1 MGPVG
6 PLHSPG
12 VAGASSGDP
21 PHTAP
26 GSPGHQPPDAP
37 AGDAPAGTGPKKKIP
52 AVPVTAIGQFV
63 VTTRSGP
70 RTPPRICRGCGLAL
84 ADFRQTGVLGCAE
97 CYESFAEQLEG
108 LIARSHAGATHH
120 TGRKPRRSADA
131 AERQD
136 RVRRLLRELHEAVS
150 SEQFERA
157 ARLRDELRVLNVDP
171 AARTAESN

>member
-1 MGPVG
+1 MT
-6 PLHSPG
+6 
-12 VAGASSGDP
+12 GASSADAQ
-21 PHTAP
+21 HA
-26 GSPGHQPPDAP
+26 SPGTAEPGTPGFQSPDAASSDAP
-37 AGDAPAGTGPKKKIP
+37 AGPGGSGPKKKIP
-52 AVPVTAIGQFV
+52 AVPVSAAGQFV
-63 VTTRSGP
+63 VTTRTGP